1 MKAKQQTAKIAT
13 ISMLTAISVVLY
25 YLEFPIL
32 PSASHLKLDLS
43 DIPAL
48 FAGIVFGPVSAVV
61 IELLKNFI
69 EFISKGLGSQMGFG
83 NLMNFIVGV
92 AYILPFSLT
101 YKKLKQKGSG
111 ISKSL
116 IIASVLGTISILIFG
131 FLGNYIIAP
140 LYYSIFLQT
149 ELTDAV
155 LWAAISSATIL
166 NVIKG
171 IMLSIVSFPLVSV
184 LLKRFNKISF

>member
-32 PSASHLKLDLS
+32 PAASHLKLDLS

-48 FAGIVFGPVSAVV
+48 FAGIVFGPVSAVI

-92 AYILPFSLT
+92 AYILPFSLA
-101 YKKLKQKGSG
+101 YKKLKQKGS
-111 ISKSL
+111 STNKSL
-116 IIASVLGTISILIFG
+116 VIGSVLGTISILIFG
-131 FLGNYIIAP
+131 FLGNYFIAP
-140 LYYSIFLQT
+140 WYFEIFLQT

-155 LWAAISSATIL
+155 LWTAISSATIL

-171 IMLSIVSFPLVSV
+171 IMLSVVSFPLVSV
-184 LLKRFNKISF
+184 LLKRFKKIGF